1 MFVSVSDAIE
11 KLLPVELSYELVVEG
26 EYKGYLLIN
35 DLYEDS
41 EGFYKNGWCWGTRSP
56 DENFVYVHGC
66 LDETSSYTKHD
77 VAMQELQNLIDGD
90 DFNV

>member
-1 MFVSVSDAIE
+1 MFVSVRDAIE

-26 EYKGYLLIN
+26 KYKGYLLVN

-41 EGFYKNGWCWGTRSP
+41 EGFYKNGWCWGSNGP
-56 DENFVYVHGC
+56 DEHTVYIHGY
-66 LDETSSYTKHD
+66 LNETSSYTKWD
-77 VAMQELQNLIDGD
+77 TAMQELQKLVDGD